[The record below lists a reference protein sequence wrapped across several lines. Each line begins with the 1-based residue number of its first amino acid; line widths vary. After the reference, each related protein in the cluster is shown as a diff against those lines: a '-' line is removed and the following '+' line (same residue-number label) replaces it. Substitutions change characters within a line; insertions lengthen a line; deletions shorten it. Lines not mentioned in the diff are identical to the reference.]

1 VIARHVTIR
10 GLVQG
15 VGFRW
20 SRQREAARLGL
31 AGWVRN
37 RADGS
42 VEARVQGEADAVDR
56 LLGWCERG
64 PPGSQVE
71 AVESTPAEPDHGLS
85 GFAIERSG

>member
-1 VIARHVTIR
+1 VIAHHVTIR

-20 SRQREAARLGL
+20 SLRREAARLGL

-42 VEARVQGEADAVDR
+42 VEARVQGDAAAVDR
-56 LLGWCERG
+56 LLVWCERG
-64 PPGSQVE
+64 PPGSRVE
-71 AVESTPAEPDHGLS
+71 AVESAPAEPDPGFS

>member
-1 VIARHVTIR
+1 VIARHVRIR

-20 SRQREAARLGL
+20 SMLHEAVRLGVV
-31 AGWVRN
+31 GWVRN

-42 VEARVQGEADAVDR
+42 VEAFVQGEEGAVGQ
-56 LLGWCERG
+56 LLAWCERG
-64 PPGSQVE
+64 PLGSQVD
-71 AVESTPAEPDHGLS
+71 AVESVPAEPEAGLA